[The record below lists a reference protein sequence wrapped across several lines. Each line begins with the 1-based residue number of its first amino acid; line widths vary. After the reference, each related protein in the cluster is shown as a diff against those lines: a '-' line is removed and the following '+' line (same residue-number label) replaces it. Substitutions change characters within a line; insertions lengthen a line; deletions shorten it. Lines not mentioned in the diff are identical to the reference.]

1 MQFEQSSSSIPS
13 SRKRV
18 ISLWFGNANR
28 VDLLQTT
35 GFTGSIVL
43 TTVFTVDGFYHYY
56 LCFFSL
62 SHQIAEIWKTDPQD
76 VNITEAPAFEK
87 TLFAQLAQL
96 GIELLPV
103 ASDNKD
109 FASILMSLPM
119 AYNDENETAPSSK
132 FLTSDKEVSFTI
144 SDNEKQLFKELFIQ
158 L

>member
-1 MQFEQSSSSIPS
+1 MQFEQCSSPIQS

-28 VDLLQTT
+28 INLFQTPN
-35 GFTGSIVL
+35 FTGSIIL
-43 TTVFTVDGFYHYY
+43 TTIFTIDGFYQYY

-62 SHQIAEIWKTDPQD
+62 SHQVAEIWKTDPND
-76 VNITEAPAFEK
+76 VDITDAPAFEK
-87 TLFAQLAQL
+87 AMFSQLTSL

-103 ASDNKD
+103 SSDNKD
-109 FASILMSLPM
+109 FVSLLMSLPM
-119 AYNDENETAPSSK
+119 AYNDENETTPASK

-144 SDNEKQLFKELFIQ
+144 SDNEKQLFKELFMQ